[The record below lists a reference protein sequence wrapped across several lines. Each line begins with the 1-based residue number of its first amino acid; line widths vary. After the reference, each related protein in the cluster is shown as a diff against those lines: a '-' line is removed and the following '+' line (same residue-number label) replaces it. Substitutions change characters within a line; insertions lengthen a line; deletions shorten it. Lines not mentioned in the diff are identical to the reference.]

1 MTEKSDEIMS
11 TNERQAMNDRALVA
25 RTKRLELRIVLE
37 EKIDRLINEIIHN
50 LKTKSNPEMV
60 VAITELLKVRL
71 G

>member
-11 TNERQAMNDRALVA
+11 TNERQAMNDRALVV
-25 RTKRLELRIVLE
+25 RTKRLELRMVLE
-37 EKIDRLINEIIHN
+37 EKIDFLIDGIIHN

>member
-11 TNERQAMNDRALVA
+11 TNERQAMNDRALVV
-25 RTKRLELRIVLE
+25 RTKRLELRMVLE
-37 EKIDRLINEIIHN
+37 EKIDFLIDGIIHN
-50 LKTKSNPEMV
+50 HKTKSNPEMV